1 MNRTDIILAG
11 RRAMMGRKAPRY
23 RKLTWVGK
31 SSGNAVFDTGIR
43 IMATMTFKIDFVPTS
58 GAWQLPVSCWKSG
71 YAYNNYNVLY
81 LEKNA
86 SQTGRYNL
94 AFSRTAHAI
103 YGLQDD
109 VRHTFRYDHG
119 VQIDNS
125 WYGQGTAPLDMEA
138 DTTLIARG
146 PKFYS
151 IQIWDSGE
159 LICDFVPAYDK
170 KDNVYGLYDRVRDI
184 FLTGTDLIGE

>member
-1 MNRTDIILAG
+1 MAG
-11 RRAMMGRKAPRY
+11 KASRY
-23 RKLTWVGK
+23 RELTWVGK

-43 IMATMTFKIDFVPTS
+43 IMATMTLKIDFIPTS
-58 GAWQLPVSCWKSG
+58 SAWQQPVSCWKSG
-71 YAYNNYNVLY
+71 YAYNKYNVLY
-81 LEKNA
+81 MEKN
-86 SQTGRYNL
+86 SNQTGRYNL
-94 AFSRTAHAI
+94 AFSHTSFAI
-103 YGLQDD
+103 YGLKDD
-109 VRHTFRYDHG
+109 ARHTFRYDHG
-119 VQIDNS
+119 VQIDNV

-159 LICDFVPAYDK
+159 LISDFVPALDTEV
-170 KDNVYGLYDRVRDI
+170 NVYGLYDRVRDI